1 MDHMSIIR
9 NPQVTR
15 RTGSIFI
22 AIRMIWSSASQ
33 RPKAFTQTFSFA
45 HEGWEKSTDPSVA
58 SVRCHFAAANDDP
71 FSFAHEGWKKSAD
84 HSNHTK
90 ILFLSPKFSLTQLFL
105 FLSPNYISYFLWLVV
120 LLRLA
125 HCRADFLPVCRQNLF
140 FISCRLFMFL
150 RQCFPLQIKYVS
162 FATRKDPRKL

>member
-1 MDHMSIIR
+1 MDHMSNIR

-22 AIRMIWSSASQ
+22 AMRMIWSSESQ

-45 HEGWEKSTDPSVA
+45 HEGWEKSTDHSVA
-58 SVRCHFAAANDDP
+58 SVRCHFAAANDKP
-71 FSFAHEGWKKSAD
+71 FSFAHEGLEKSAD

-90 ILFLSPKFSLTQLFL
+90 IL

-120 LLRLA
+120 LLRLV

-140 FISCRLFMFL
+140 YFMSSFHVSQAVFSLANKICFIC
-150 RQCFPLQIKYVS
+150 Q
-162 FATRKDPRKL
+162 